1 MTPHR
6 RRTFKVLLILALLLF
21 IAVSTAEGV
30 SDDPGNTYSG
40 AGPPP
45 FTSGDEYYSFI
56 VSQQQMSLEQGG
68 YGVHRGVDPF
78 TEKLSMAM
86 MKINEGNKM
95 REEGNKM
102 IEEGNKM
109 IKEGIKSLLD
119 MRPYWSKRTRY
130 ANDHHPAR
138 LEAVGPSSQAHNI
151 NEERPGQNHKF
162 KLCFHGSLKPCIIY
176 TNIPLPVQSD
186 KGIEIVICRDDQII
200 TSGHLASLTV
210 EIVALESDHSCKGE
224 WTEEDFDRQI
234 RKSRDGGESVLDGE
248 RLVKLVNG
256 KASLGNIR
264 FKEGSTGTRTREFV
278 LAARV
283 CRSENIEGPR
293 VEEAFMHPPF
303 TVKVERSKANEKS
316 PLPKLDDKV
325 YCLKG
330 IARGGVYHKRLE
342 QKNICTVQDFLKAF
356 NRDPYQLSQVLNIE
370 LKHASWATIVEHAME
385 CDLTDKNELKSY
397 KVETENVTFFFNCV
411 DDLIGAE
418 FHDNSDAEG
427 KFKLFNDKEKAQA
440 KTCLKQA
447 YNKLDAIE
455 FDYVMDGNRPVK
467 IFSNIIA
474 AAGSTSIPMLLGP
487 TQQNAPTTPS
497 HQAKFQGSENFVS
510 SPASGIDCAPGLPL
524 GDANRNAARPTASGP
539 SHLVHDD
546 RHLNQGLGQNDI
558 PQGDL
563 NCSADVGIDD
573 VWESL
578 KELEQTINMPECSG
592 ITGAPGM
599 PSFSPNVHGPDP
611 LASAASD
618 LPDQTIHGSGYNGDF
633 QQR

>member
-1 MTPHR
+1 MLSIRPRALGESAGSSFSSVSTTIKTPPPHSRNFLTHETGVPRNQNMDRKTRICLRFALLLLSILEEILYGEDSGEKTPHR
-6 RRTFKVLLILALLLF
+6 RRRFKVLLILAMLLF
-21 IAVSTAEGV
+21 IAVSTAEGG

-40 AGPPP
+40 AGPPL
-45 FTSGDEYYSFI
+45 FTSGDEYCSFI
-56 VSQQQMSLEQGG
+56 VSQQQRSLEQGG

-86 MKINEGNKM
+86 MKINKGNKM
-95 REEGNKM
+95 IKKGNKM
-102 IEEGNKM
+102 IEEG
-109 IKEGIKSLLD
+109 IKSLHD
-119 MRPYWSKRTRY
+119 MRPYWSKGTRY
-130 ANDHHPAR
+130 ADDHHPAR

-151 NEERPGQNHKF
+151 NEERLGQNHKF
-162 KLCFHGSLKPCIIY
+162 KLCFHGSLKSSIIY
-176 TNIPLPVQSD
+176 TNIPLSVQSD
-186 KGIEIVICRDDQII
+186 EGIEIVICRDDQII

-283 CRSENIEGPR
+283 CRSEKIEGPR
-293 VEEAFMHPPF
+293 VEEAFMYPPF

-316 PLPKLDDKV
+316 PRPKLDDKV

-342 QKNICTVQDFLKAF
+342 QKNIFTVQDFLKAF
-356 NRDPYQLSQVLNIE
+356 NRDPDQLRQVLNIE
-370 LKHASWATIVEHAME
+370 LKKHASWATIVKHAME

-397 KVETENVTFFFNCV
+397 KVETESVTFFFNCV

-427 KFKLFNDKEKAQA
+427 KFKLFNEKEKAKA
-440 KTCLKQA
+440 KTWLKQA

-467 IFSNIIA
+467 IFSNINA
-474 AAGSTSIPMLLGP
+474 APGSTSIPMLLGP

-539 SHLVHDD
+539 SHLVMTT
-546 RHLNQGLGQNDI
+546 DI
-558 PQGDL
+558 
-563 NCSADVGIDD
+563 
-573 VWESL
+573 
-578 KELEQTINMPECSG
+578 
-592 ITGAPGM
+592 
-599 PSFSPNVHGPDP
+599 
-611 LASAASD
+611 
-618 LPDQTIHGSGYNGDF
+618 
-633 QQR
+633 